1 MKILILTNFD
11 VGLYQFRKELIAELL
26 KNHEVFISLPYG
38 KLVDKLQDMGCRFID
53 TALDRRGINP
63 KTDYQLVKQYKKIL
77 GEIKPD
83 FVITYT
89 IKPNIYGGY
98 VCGKSGIPYAVNITG
113 LGTAFQKKGILRS
126 TVTLLYK
133 RALKRA
139 KVVFF
144 ENSGNRQVFID
155 NRIVDP
161 QKTCLLNGAGV
172 NIEWYHFTPYPQ
184 NSEPVRFLFVGR
196 IMKEKGVEELF
207 AAMRRLLHDG
217 YHVKLSVVGEFE
229 ENYKEI
235 MTEYQNEG
243 WLQYHGYQED
253 VRPYIEQSHCFV
265 LPSWHEGMANTNL
278 ECAAM
283 GRPLITSNIHGCL
296 EAVNDGVS
304 GFLCE
309 KQDVE
314 SLYRAMKRF
323 VELPQEKRRE
333 MGAAGRA
340 LMERSF
346 NRSDIIKTT
355 VERLTLSAG

>member
-1 MKILILTNFD
+1 M
-11 VGLYQFRKELIAELL
+11 
-26 KNHEVFISLPYG
+26 
-38 KLVDKLQDMGCRFID
+38 
-53 TALDRRGINP
+53 
-63 KTDYQLVKQYKKIL
+63 
-77 GEIKPD
+77 
-83 FVITYT
+83 
-89 IKPNIYGGY
+89 
-98 VCGKSGIPYAVNITG
+98 
-113 LGTAFQKKGILRS
+113 
-126 TVTLLYK
+126 
-133 RALKRA
+133 
-139 KVVFF
+139 
-144 ENSGNRQVFID
+144 
-155 NRIVDP
+155 
-161 QKTCLLNGAGV
+161 
-172 NIEWYHFTPYPQ
+172 
-184 NSEPVRFLFVGR
+184 
-196 IMKEKGVEELF
+196 F